1 MPKEFLAFFECS
13 EWTIRLRRIR
23 VQLTAVARVSL
34 SGHIM
39 LKEGKFSSLIRAP
52 AKSLSNILNFV
63 LFFPGQAQVK
73 LPRIQTKFQTK

>member
-39 LKEGKFSSLIRAP
+39 LKEGKFTSLIRAS
-52 AKSLSNILNFV
+52 AKSLF
-63 LFFPGQAQVK
+63 
-73 LPRIQTKFQTK
+73 